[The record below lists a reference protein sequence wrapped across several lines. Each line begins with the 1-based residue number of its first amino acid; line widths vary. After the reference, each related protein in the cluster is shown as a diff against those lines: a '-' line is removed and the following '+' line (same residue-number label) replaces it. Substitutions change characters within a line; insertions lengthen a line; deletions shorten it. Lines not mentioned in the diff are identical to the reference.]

1 MCVLSKFNAYS
12 SIVLNVFVCIVD
24 LYKDGAKS
32 IKKEREK
39 EKKVS
44 LGNIT
49 RLRSC
54 LPRYELQP
62 SLKVVENPRYLGKPC
77 NQLLMSV

>member
-1 MCVLSKFNAYS
+1 M
-12 SIVLNVFVCIVD
+12 FVCVVD

-39 EKKVS
+39 KKQVT

-54 LPRYELQP
+54 LPHYELQS
-62 SLKVVENPRYLGKPC
+62 SLKVVESPRYLGKPC
-77 NQLLMSV
+77 NQLLMSA